1 MKRSNVLFLLIN
13 VILMFAAIVF
23 LVENNK
29 KQTAFNECIEEV
41 SSKCK
46 SLISYATA
54 LENENHRL
62 NIKIRE
68 CNETR

>member
-1 MKRSNVLFLLIN
+1 
-13 VILMFAAIVF
+13 MFAAIVF

-62 NIKIRE
+62 NKRIRE
-68 CNETR
+68 CNEDR

>member
-1 MKRSNVLFLLIN
+1 MKRANIIFLLIN

-23 LVENNK
+23 HVENNK

-46 SLISYATA
+46 SLIAYATA
-54 LENENHRL
+54 LESENHRL
-62 NIKIRE
+62 NKRIRE
-68 CNETR
+68 CNEDR

>member
-1 MKRSNVLFLLIN
+1 MKRANIIFLLIN
-13 VILMFAAIVF
+13 VILMLAAIVF
-23 LVENNK
+23 HVENNE

-62 NIKIRE
+62 NITIRE

>member
-1 MKRSNVLFLLIN
+1 MKRANILFLLIN

-23 LVENNK
+23 HAENNE

-46 SLISYATA
+46 SLIAYATA

-62 NIKIRE
+62 NIGIRK
-68 CNETR
+68 CNEDR